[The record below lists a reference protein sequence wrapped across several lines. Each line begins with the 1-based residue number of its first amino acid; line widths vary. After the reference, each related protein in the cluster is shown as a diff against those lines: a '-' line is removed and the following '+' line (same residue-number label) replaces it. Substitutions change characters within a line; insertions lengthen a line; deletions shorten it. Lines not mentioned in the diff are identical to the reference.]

1 MTPSWAAHADGAI
14 RALRRPPSRID
25 RGIERASPRLPRLP
39 RLHRLRRLRRPCAS
53 IPDPAAVFQ
62 PA

>member
-1 MTPSWAAHADGAI
+1 MTPSRAAHADGAI

-25 RGIERASPRLPRLP
+25 RGIERASPRLH
-39 RLHRLRRLRRPCAS
+39 RLHRLHRLRRPCAS

>member
-1 MTPSWAAHADGAI
+1 M
-14 RALRRPPSRID
+14 RRPPSRID
-25 RGIERASPRLPRLP
+25 RGIERASPRL
-39 RLHRLRRLRRPCAS
+39 HRLRRPCAS

>member
-25 RGIERASPRLPRLP
+25 RGIERASPRLH

>member
-25 RGIERASPRLPRLP
+25 RGIERASPRLHRLH